1 MLKQIGNNCKPGDKV
16 YFCYTHHLNS
26 RSSFEQ
32 QIGAE
37 FVRYVKQRE
46 NTRLSGKVRK
56 VVIQCFDRDNP
67 TVTEITKVFKDAH
80 LKRKY
85 NSWRQRQ

>member
-1 MLKQIGNNCKPGDKV
+1 M
-16 YFCYTHHLNS
+16 
-26 RSSFEQ
+26 
-32 QIGAE
+32 
-37 FVRYVKQRE
+37 RYVKQRE